1 MFSCEDIRRIRS
13 DKKLVKL
20 EILQISFIHL
30 FNNLITCK
38 YICTN
43 SVSSSKNNFQK
54 NVLHGPRNSYC
65 RGLV

>member
-43 SVSSSKNNFQK
+43 SVSSS
-54 NVLHGPRNSYC
+54 
-65 RGLV
+65 